1 MGDFED
7 DEDLYDVYKQD
18 SIESYDFELGDS
30 RQKHLRQELDRKF
43 GFNTSDDE
51 LYFLK
56 NFLRSDKK
64 QEPPKVYPV
73 SQVPQ
78 GFNLKHRLE
87 NKSRFDDQFGSNS
100 SIKPLRRHNDKYD
113 EMSDYISSVSK
124 RADLLGEDP
133 IQPDSVLDLV
143 STTNKE
149 FLKSQMEASKTSEDK
164 PSAAF
169 QNKNNQQKKEKRYES
184 YVSFLKKNYKG
195 DSELVTQIKTKNKI
209 KIENYHFRS
218 IQLFRYQRYDR
229 MGKGKRKRR
238 F

>member
-1 MGDFED
+1 M
-7 DEDLYDVYKQD
+7 YDVYKQD

-30 RQKHLRQELDRKF
+30 RQRHLRQELDRNY

-73 SQVPQ
+73 PQVPQ

-87 NKSRFDDQFGSNS
+87 NNGDQFDSNS
-100 SIKPLRRHNDKYD
+100 STKSLRDHNDKYD
-113 EMSDYISSVSK
+113 EMSSYISSVSK

-143 STTNKE
+143 STTNRE
-149 FLKSQMEASKTSEDK
+149 FLKSQIEAVKTSKTSAEIKTEDN
-164 PSAAF
+164 PSADF
-169 QNKNNQQKKEKRYES
+169 QNKNNQRKIENRYES

-195 DSELVTQIKTKNKI
+195 DPKLITQIKTKSKL
-209 KIENYHFRS
+209 KIENYDFRS
-218 IQLFRYQRYDR
+218 IQLFRHKRYDG
-229 MGKGKRKRR
+229 MGKGKGEKR

>member
-30 RQKHLRQELDRKF
+30 RQKHVRQELDRKF

-73 SQVPQ
+73 PQVPQ
-78 GFNLKHRLE
+78 GFNLKHKLDK
-87 NKSRFDDQFGSNS
+87 KSHFDYQLGSNS
-100 SIKPLRRHNDKYD
+100 SIKPLRVHNDND
-113 EMSDYISSVSK
+113 EMSDYISSISK
-124 RADLLGEDP
+124 RGDLLGEDP

-143 STTNKE
+143 STTNRE
-149 FLKSQMEASKTSEDK
+149 FLKNQMEAFNTSAEKPSEDK

-169 QNKNNQQKKEKRYES
+169 QNENNQQKKEKRYES

-195 DSELVTQIKTKNKI
+195 ETHN
-209 KIENYHFRS
+209 
-218 IQLFRYQRYDR
+218 
-229 MGKGKRKRR
+229 
-238 F
+238 